1 METREARRLAGRG
14 AGSTDPGGAGGTA
27 SALRERLRDEVG
39 RERFARYFGD
49 GTRVGVE
56 RGRVEVV
63 VPSTFM
69 ADLITRRFGA
79 SLQRAAAE
87 AGSPDVRVR
96 VERAGTPAPPPP
108 TPTREA
114 KRQIRPRAPFR
125 HRLDSFVVGESNR
138 LAHAAAVRIGAG
150 VNDAAFSP
158 LFLHGPSG
166 VGKTHLLQGI
176 ATEHVE
182 AHRGARVRYITAEA
196 FTNEYISAIRA
207 NATDR
212 FRRAW
217 RNVRLLCLD
226 DVHFLSG
233 KQSTQVELLHTL
245 DAIGLHEARIV
256 LASDEHPRR
265 IGQLAGQLV
274 SRFMSGAVI
283 RIDPP
288 DEELSRRLIID
299 LASRRGVKLTEDAVS
314 ILLQRVAR
322 SASPSV
328 REIEGM
334 LTQLEAVQ
342 RLIPGVCA
350 PGAAWDGAAVRRS
363 LGLAEGNTTRAPASA
378 RRPVRLESIRDE
390 VCRALRVEASDLLGS
405 GRHARVV
412 LARGL
417 IVHLARELTALS
429 FPEIARGL
437 KRPNHSTVITAH
449 KRIIAQLSRG
459 GELALGADLAGL
471 TLGDLLARVRG
482 RVLEAS
488 GR

>member
-1 METREARRLAGRG
+1 MAERSR
-14 AGSTDPGGAGGTA
+14 
-27 SALRERLRDEVG
+27 ALRERLRDEMG
-39 RERFARYFGD
+39 SERFARYFGD
-49 GTRVGVE
+49 GTRLEVE

-69 ADLITRRFGA
+69 ADLINRRFA
-79 SLQRAAAE
+79 PSLQRAAAAIE
-87 AGSPDVRVR
+87 DATADAASPEIRVR
-96 VERAGTPAPPPP
+96 VERSAVPAAPAP
-108 TPTREA
+108 RESP
-114 KRQIRPRAPFR
+114 RQRRQAPARPRPQRAQFR
-125 HRLDSFVVGESNR
+125 HRLEEFVVGESNR
-138 LAHAAAVRIGAG
+138 LAHGAAVRVAEG
-150 VNDAAFSP
+150 VDDAAFSP

-176 ATEHVE
+176 ASRYADLH
-182 AHRGARVRYITAEA
+182 GDARVRYVTAEA
-196 FTNEYISAIRA
+196 FTNEYI
-207 NATDR
+207 NAVRTNSTDK

-226 DVHFLSG
+226 DVHFLRG
-233 KQSTQVELLHTL
+233 KQSTQSELLHTL
-245 DAIGLHEARIV
+245 DAIGLKDSRIV

-265 IGQLAGQLV
+265 IDQLGDHLV

-283 RIDPP
+283 RVDEP
-288 DEELSRRLIID
+288 DEELTRRLISS
-299 LASRRGVKLTEDAVS
+299 LSARRGLRLSGEALSALVE
-314 ILLQRVAR
+314 RAR
-322 SASPSV
+322 KSAAPSV

-342 RLIPGVCA
+342 RLAPELCGVE
-350 PGAAWDGAAVRRS
+350 GVWDAGAVRRS
-363 LGLAEGNTTRAPASA
+363 LGLSEGSGPRGAAPD
-378 RRPVRLESIRDE
+378 RRPIRLETIRDE
-390 VCRALRVEASDLLGS
+390 VCRTLRVEQSDLLGS

-449 KRIIAQLSRG
+449 KRVRAQLEKETAVS
-459 GELALGADLAGL
+459 LGADLAGL
-471 TLGDLLARVRG
+471 SIADLLARARG